1 MKISKTRKPVDN
13 LKNLVFLSLVMRLIK
28 FVLGTTLF
36 FIFVIPSISAWF
48 STRDSFIVGSE
59 LIVAML
65 IWIFVTIV
73 SRVLTI
79 AYIIKVSFPNKIFM
93 NIEPNSPKSL
103 KLSVIKI
110 TAIIGFFIPLLDVF
124 SMVMFLF
131 FARNYK
137 KESLDNATPKIA

>member
-1 MKISKTRKPVDN
+1 MDN
-13 LKNLVFLSLVMRLIK
+13 LKNLVFLSLAMRLIK

-36 FIFVIPSISAWF
+36 FLFVIPSISAWF

-59 LIVAML
+59 LIAAMFA
-65 IWIFVTIV
+65 WIFVTIV

-79 AYIIKVSFPNKIFM
+79 AYIIKVSFPDKIFM

-103 KLSVIKI
+103 KLSVIKV
-110 TAIIGFFIPLLDVF
+110 TAIIGFFIPFFDVF

-137 KESLDNATPKIA
+137 KESLDNVTPKIA

>member
-13 LKNLVFLSLVMRLIK
+13 LRNLVFFSLAMRLIK

-36 FIFVIPSISAWF
+36 FLFVIPSISAWF
-48 STRDSFIVGSE
+48 TVRDSFIVGSE
-59 LIVAML
+59 LITAML

-93 NIEPNSPKSL
+93 NIEPNSAKSQ

-110 TAIIGFFIPLLDVF
+110 TAIIGFFIPLFDVF

-131 FARNYK
+131 FANNHK
-137 KESLDNATPKIA
+137 KESLDNFTQKIA

>member
-13 LKNLVFLSLVMRLIK
+13 LKNLVFLSLAMRLIK

-36 FIFVIPSISAWF
+36 FLFVIPSISAWF

-59 LIVAML
+59 LIAAMFA
-65 IWIFVTIV
+65 WIFVTIV

-79 AYIIKVSFPNKIFM
+79 AYIIKVSFPDKIFM

-103 KLSVIKI
+103 KLSVIKV
-110 TAIIGFFIPLLDVF
+110 TAIIGFFIPFFDVF

-137 KESLDNATPKIA
+137 KESLDNVTPKIA

>member
-13 LKNLVFLSLVMRLIK
+13 LKNLVFLSLAMRLTK

-36 FIFVIPSISAWF
+36 FLFVIPSISAWF

-59 LIVAML
+59 LIVAMFA
-65 IWIFVTIV
+65 WIFVTIV

-79 AYIIKVSFPNKIFM
+79 AYIIKVSFPDKIFM

-103 KLSVIKI
+103 KLSVIKV
-110 TAIIGFFIPLLDVF
+110 TAIIGFFIPLFDVF
-124 SMVMFLF
+124 SMVMFLV
-131 FARNYK
+131 FAHNHK
-137 KESLDNATPKIA
+137 KESIDSLTPKIA

>member
-13 LKNLVFLSLVMRLIK
+13 LKNLVFLSLAMRLIK

-137 KESLDNATPKIA
+137 KESLDNVTPKIA

>member
-1 MKISKTRKPVDN
+1 MDN
-13 LKNLVFLSLVMRLIK
+13 LKNLVFLSLAMRLIK

-137 KESLDNATPKIA
+137 KESLDNVTPKIA

>member
-13 LKNLVFLSLVMRLIK
+13 LRNLVFLSLAMRLIK
-28 FVLGTTLF
+28 FVLGTSLF
-36 FIFVIPSISAWF
+36 FLFLVPSISAWF
-48 STRDSFIVGSE
+48 SVRDSVIIGSE
-59 LIVAML
+59 LITAMF

-79 AYIIKVSFPNKIFM
+79 VYIVKVSFPYKIFM

-103 KLSVIKI
+103 KLSVIKV
-110 TAIIGFFIPLLDVF
+110 TAIIGFFIPLFDVF

-131 FARNYK
+131 FVRNYK
-137 KESLDNATPKIA
+137 KESLDNVTPKIA

>member
-1 MKISKTRKPVDN
+1 MDN

>member
-1 MKISKTRKPVDN
+1 MDN
-13 LKNLVFLSLVMRLIK
+13 LRNLVFFSLAMRLIK

-36 FIFVIPSISAWF
+36 FLFVIPSISAWF
-48 STRDSFIVGSE
+48 TVRDSFIVGSE
-59 LIVAML
+59 LITAML

-93 NIEPNSPKSL
+93 NIEPNSAKSQ

-110 TAIIGFFIPLLDVF
+110 TAIIGFFIPLFDVF

-131 FARNYK
+131 FANNHK
-137 KESLDNATPKIA
+137 KESLDNFTQKIA